1 MTSRVTTVQE
11 IMQTEVATLSPGERL
26 DLADDIMKLG
36 RVRHVPV
43 VEGDRLVGV
52 VSHRDLLAAS
62 LTTALEF
69 DHTAR
74 RSFMRSIE
82 VSEVMAQE
90 VVTASPETTLDQAAA
105 TMLRRKIACLPVVD
119 ERSTLL
125 GLVTETDLLRAAFKG
140 RLEEADSPE
149 EGVSGRPLERE
160 FESLERM
167 RDELRLQVHLGKAE
181 AKERWEELESKYR
194 DAEAKVRAAAA
205 EPIQEVGDVVRSLL
219 DEIREGYRRIRD
231 AL

>member
-1 MTSRVTTVQE
+1 MTSRQTTVRE

-43 VEGDRLVGV
+43 VEGDRLMGV

-69 DHTAR
+69 DPTAR

-82 VSEVMAQE
+82 VSEVMASE
-90 VVTASPETTLDQAAA
+90 VVTASPDMTLGDAAA

-119 ERSTLL
+119 ESNKLL
-125 GLVTETDLLRAAFKG
+125 GLVTETDLLRAAFG
-140 RLEEADSPE
+140 SASDETDPEAGEGAGHRLEIE
-149 EGVSGRPLERE
+149 L
-160 FESLERM
+160 ESLERL
-167 RDELRLQVHLGKAE
+167 RDELRLQIHLGKAE
-181 AKERWEELESKYR
+181 AKERWEELEQKYR
-194 DAEAKVRAAAA
+194 DAEAKVRAVAS
-205 EPIQEVGDVVRSLL
+205 EPIQEIADATRSLL
-219 DEIREGYRRIRD
+219 DEIREGYQRIKD